1 LEEVLTDNMKGIIV
15 FLTSLVACA
24 DAFSVSSPPAQQ
36 ARQSVVV
43 LAHPA
48 AVDMDTMC
56 MMNLAQYC
64 AESSD
69 SCDVEDREALSE
81 WMQERKRV
89 LQRQANDMASLSRR
103 LVTGTAPIQP
113 SITASAP
120 PPSRRDVQSLMNSI
134 SSCLS
139 LEEVGSFA

>member
-1 LEEVLTDNMKGIIV
+1 MKGIIV
-15 FLTSLVACA
+15 FLTSLIVCA
-24 DAFSVSSPPAQQ
+24 DAFSVSSPLAQQ

-64 AESSD
+64 ASD
-69 SCDVEDREALSE
+69 SEFCDVEDQEALAE
-81 WMQERKRV
+81 WMQERKRE
-89 LQRQANDMASLSRR
+89 LQRQANDMATLSRR
-103 LVTGTAPIQP
+103 LVTATTAAAPQR
-113 SITASAP
+113 ITASAP

-134 SSCLS
+134 SACLS